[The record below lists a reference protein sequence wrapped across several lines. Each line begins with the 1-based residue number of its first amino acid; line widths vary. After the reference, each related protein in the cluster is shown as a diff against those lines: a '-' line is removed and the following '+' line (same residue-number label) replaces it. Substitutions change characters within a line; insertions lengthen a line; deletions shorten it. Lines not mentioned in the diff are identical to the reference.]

1 MKNPKNRDMIKDF
14 NSFITE
20 EKEYNEV
27 FTLVEEALNN
37 NYTDQEIEE
46 SFDEFHLLLES
57 ISKEELK
64 ELVKTGG
71 VQNKEYENA
80 KKKWDEK
87 IVSHFKKM
95 EELHKKMKDPEN
107 KGDFKKLK
115 EFSKEHDK
123 LQKEFDQL
131 IVDQNKELSEL
142 SKDKDKKFKRYSFIL
157 DIISAYKSIQQFGI
171 YVWTSDNG
179 KEIIKTWLT
188 LNGLENLIKM
198 LTDDICGTVDKELKF
213 IDEKYKEIKE
223 EIPSIVDD
231 VKDVCELL
239 KLEKYGLLFEDDRGI
254 VWDSKK
260 LYNGVIVK
268 LLRNAG
274 CFSKHL
280 EGDND
285 IFRDIEDI
293 LNDEDDKPIE
303 YTKPSEEELK
313 KAEEIVNSSEESKS
327 EEPEEKPIEPTP
339 EDVSDVISENKNLLT
354 PLAKEANVTA
364 DQLSNIVSKLCLTK
378 TGKSR
383 KLDPGVVTG
392 LSIIICGVLLTVKKN
407 GKNDRKAV
415 VDVINRVSELIDQ
428 KKSLK
433 KILA

>member
-1 MKNPKNRDMIKDF
+1 MIKDF
-14 NSFITE
+14 NAFITE
-20 EKEYNEV
+20 DKEYNEI
-27 FTLVEEALNN
+27 FTLVEEVLSNDYSN
-37 NYTDQEIEE
+37 REIEE
-46 SFDEFHLLLES
+46 SFDEFNLLLES
-57 ISKEELK
+57 ISKVELK
-64 ELVKTGG
+64 ELIKTGNI
-71 VQNKEYENA
+71 QYKEYENA

-87 IVSHFKKM
+87 IISHFKKRD
-95 EELHKKMKDPEN
+95 ELRKKMDNPEN
-107 KGDFKKLK
+107 KGDFNKLK
-115 EFSKEHDK
+115 EFSIEHNKLLKE
-123 LQKEFDQL
+123 LDQL
-131 IVDQNKELSEL
+131 IIDQNKELDDI

-171 YVWTSDNG
+171 KVWSTDDG
-179 KEIIKTWLT
+179 KELIKTLFTT
-188 LNGLENLIKM
+188 LGLNNLINM
-198 LTDDICGTVDKELKF
+198 LTDDICGTVDKELKL
-213 IDEKYKEIKE
+213 IDEKYKEIKK
-223 EIPSIVDD
+223 EIPSIIDD

-254 VWDSKK
+254 VWDPKK

-280 EGDND
+280 ENDND

-303 YTKPSEEELK
+303 YTKPSKEELK
-313 KAEEIVNSSEESKS
+313 KAEEIVNSSKESKS
-327 EEPEEKPIEPTP
+327 EESEEKQIEPTK
-339 EDVSDVISENKNLLT
+339 EDVSDVISDNKDLLT

-383 KLDPGVVTG
+383 KLDSGVVTG

-407 GKNDRKAV
+407 GKNDRKAI
-415 VDVINRVSELIDQ
+415 VDVINKISELIEQ
-428 KKSLK
+428 KKGFK
-433 KILA
+433 KILQ